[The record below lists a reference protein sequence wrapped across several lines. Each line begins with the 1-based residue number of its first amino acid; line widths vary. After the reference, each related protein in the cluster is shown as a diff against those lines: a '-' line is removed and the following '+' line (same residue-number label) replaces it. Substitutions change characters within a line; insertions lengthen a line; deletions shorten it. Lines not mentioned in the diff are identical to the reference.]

1 MSTYFYEKLS
11 LHLKKSVKFEFQSNI
26 FEYYQLKIY
35 KKTNRMGFMGFM
47 IRNEYQIS

>member
-26 FEYYQLKIY
+26 FEYFQLKVY
-35 KKTNRMGFMGFM
+35 KKNKLNEFYGFHD
-47 IRNEYQIS
+47 